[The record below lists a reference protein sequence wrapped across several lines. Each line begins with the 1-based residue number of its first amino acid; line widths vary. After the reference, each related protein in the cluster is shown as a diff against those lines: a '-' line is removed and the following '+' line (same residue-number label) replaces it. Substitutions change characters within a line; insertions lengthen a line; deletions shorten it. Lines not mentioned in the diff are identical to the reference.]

1 MEIKDSL
8 QEAYIEHVLLHGE
21 QPKTVYLFAR
31 ENGITEAEFYT
42 HFGSFESI
50 DIRIWQSMMAEAIRE
65 VKAQEV
71 WPEYSSRE
79 RALSL
84 FYGFMELLKSRR
96 SFVTFSLRNGKNRI
110 GLNNLFEGMKQEFE
124 LFSADII
131 REGIESGELTDR
143 PFFTGKYKDALWVQ
157 LGLVINFWL
166 KDTSAGFDKTDEAI
180 EKGVNVTYNLFQRS
194 PIDELFEYG
203 KFLAKNSGIKM
214 PF

>member
-1 MEIKDSL
+1 METKDRL
-8 QEAYIEHVLLHGE
+8 QEAYIEHVLHHGE
-21 QPKTVYLFAR
+21 QPKTVYLFAKD
-31 ENGITEAEFYT
+31 NGITEEEFYT

-50 DIRIWQSMMAEAIRE
+50 DIRIWKSLMSDTIRE
-65 VKAQEV
+65 VKSQEV
-71 WPEYSSRE
+71 WPEYTSRE
-79 RALSL
+79 KALSL
-84 FYGFMELLKSRR
+84 FYAFMELLKGKR
-96 SFVTFSLRNGKNRI
+96 SFITFSLRNAKNKI
-110 GLNNLFEGMKQEFE
+110 GLSNLFEGMKHEFE
-124 LFSADII
+124 LFSAEII
-131 REGIESGELTDR
+131 QEGLESGELTDR
-143 PFFTGKYKDALWVQ
+143 PFFAGKYKDALWVQ